1 MKLKLLPGRQLHV
14 TVTVKTIEQGVKL
27 FNVNDK
33 DTRTT
38 PVRLYC

>member
-1 MKLKLLPGRQLHV
+1 MKLKLLHGRQLHV

-38 PVRLYC
+38 PGCLYC